1 MRAPRMLEP
10 LRIRDFRLLW
20 TGMTVSLFGDYI
32 FFVALAWE
40 TYELSNTPS
49 ALGWISAA
57 YVTPIVLLVLGGG
70 VLTDRFERRHMMVV
84 AHVIRACANG
94 TAGALAI
101 TGNLRLWE
109 FVVLASVTGVGDAL
123 FMPAWGSIVPEIV
136 PRELLPQAN
145 SLDQFVRPATGLV
158 GPALGGIVIA
168 TAGAG
173 FALVL
178 DAGTFAVAAGTALAL
193 KPRPFEP
200 RERPSVLREIREGF
214 AFARARRL
222 ALGHVHLANPLMNIA
237 TSARNVLL
245 PFLVKNDLHA
255 SARGLGLVYSAVG
268 AGALI
273 SAFGYGQRG
282 LPRRHVLVMY
292 GGWTICCLA
301 IAGYGLATNV
311 PELVVLGLLFGLG
324 LAFGQAI
331 WGTMMHR
338 LVPREVLGRVTSLD
352 YLTAI
357 SMMPISFMA
366 VGFVAGGVGTR
377 ATLVGAGLLSGIATV
392 LALALPGMRD
402 SERDGSMAS
411 DPLGEPPGEGVQP

>member
-20 TGMTVSLFGDYI
+20 TGMTVSLVGDYI
-32 FFVALAWE
+32 FLVALAWE

-49 ALGWISAA
+49 ALGWVSAG

-101 TGNLRLWE
+101 TGHLRLWE

-136 PRELLPQAN
+136 PRKLLPQAN

-173 FALVL
+173 VALVL

-200 RERPSVLREIREGF
+200 RKRPSVLQEIREGF
-214 AFARARRL
+214 EFARARAWL
-222 ALGHVHLANPLMNIA
+222 WGTFLANILMNVSTA
-237 TSARNVLL
+237 ARNVLL
-245 PFLVKNDLHA
+245 PFLVKNNLHS

-292 GGWTICCLA
+292 GGWTICCFA
-301 IAGYGLATNV
+301 IAGYGVATNV

-338 LVPREVLGRVTSLD
+338 LVPREVLGRVISLD

-392 LALALPGMRD
+392 LALAIPGMRD
-402 SERDGSMAS
+402 SERDGSMLL